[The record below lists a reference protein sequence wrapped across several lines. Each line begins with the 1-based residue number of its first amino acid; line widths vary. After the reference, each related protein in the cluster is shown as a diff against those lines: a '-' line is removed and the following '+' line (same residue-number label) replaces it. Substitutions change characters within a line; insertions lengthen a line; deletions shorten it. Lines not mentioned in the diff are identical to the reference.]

1 MLDKDIQPNTIGGIK
16 RYAKQIKKEYG
27 IPHSE
32 ALNKAAQKACFENY
46 SHALNSL
53 SESKAT
59 KSQYRLFFS
68 TYWHDKSSRTFGRE
82 VLEIKLPK
90 PLLEIATKSDMKK
103 ANGLSWFRLASLDH
117 FVHDQVIRS
126 QETARDSICKAVREL
141 RFMEATGL
149 KPTNDYE
156 AAYPNRDPNNKLPQ
170 TDHATNWE
178 DPDSGQFI
186 LVDEPYLG
194 PVITGE
200 RAEWADKHSWHLQA
214 SKWQGM
220 YYPGESQMF
229 IATDATTGY
238 DFTSL
243 MEKIDNIPSPITT
256 ENWNSE
262 SSFGHDIFLSPQA
275 ITPQDKKRAIARG
288 TIHREPSSK
297 TVPMRRSQ
305 LVNEVKKNKHPNFH
319 VIDVNGEEYVRANPN
334 KKKIDNV
341 DK

>member
-1 MLDKDIQPNTIGGIK
+1 
-16 RYAKQIKKEYG
+16 
-27 IPHSE
+27 
-32 ALNKAAQKACFENY
+32 
-46 SHALNSL
+46 
-53 SESKAT
+53 
-59 KSQYRLFFS
+59 
-68 TYWHDKSSRTFGRE
+68 
-82 VLEIKLPK
+82 
-90 PLLEIATKSDMKK
+90 
-103 ANGLSWFRLASLDH
+103 
-117 FVHDQVIRS
+117 
-126 QETARDSICKAVREL
+126 
-141 RFMEATGL
+141 
-149 KPTNDYE
+149 
-156 AAYPNRDPNNKLPQ
+156 
-170 TDHATNWE
+170 
-178 DPDSGQFI
+178 
-186 LVDEPYLG
+186 
-194 PVITGE
+194 
-200 RAEWADKHSWHLQA
+200 
-214 SKWQGM
+214 
-220 YYPGESQMF
+220 MF

>member
-1 MLDKDIQPNTIGGIK
+1 
-16 RYAKQIKKEYG
+16 
-27 IPHSE
+27 
-32 ALNKAAQKACFENY
+32 
-46 SHALNSL
+46 
-53 SESKAT
+53 
-59 KSQYRLFFS
+59 
-68 TYWHDKSSRTFGRE
+68 
-82 VLEIKLPK
+82 
-90 PLLEIATKSDMKK
+90 MKK

-229 IATDATTGY
+229 IATDATAY
-238 DFTSL
+238 
-243 MEKIDNIPSPITT
+243 
-256 ENWNSE
+256 
-262 SSFGHDIFLSPQA
+262 
-275 ITPQDKKRAIARG
+275 
-288 TIHREPSSK
+288 
-297 TVPMRRSQ
+297 
-305 LVNEVKKNKHPNFH
+305 
-319 VIDVNGEEYVRANPN
+319 
-334 KKKIDNV
+334 
-341 DK
+341 